1 MNTVDV
7 LKYGHHTVQQ
17 AVNDLPDSAWEKAGV
32 CGTWSVKDIIAH
44 LASFEHVLKEVLT
57 GMIESG
63 TPSLPSLY
71 TSTPSA
77 ATPYLTRF
85 IEAGAQFNDTEV
97 DARKGKTVMEIVTE
111 YDDTHSQVMSLVA
124 QIPEETRRQT
134 GSLPW
139 YGMEYALDDFIV
151 YAFYGHKR
159 EHCGQIALFRGRL

>member
-17 AVNDLPDSAWEKAGV
+17 AVHDLPDSAWEKAGA
-32 CGTWSVKDIIAH
+32 CGTWSIKDIIAH

-57 GMIESG
+57 GMVESE
-63 TPSLPSLY
+63 TH

-85 IEAGAQFNDTEV
+85 IDPGAQFNDTEV
-97 DARKGKTVMEIVTE
+97 DARKGKTAMEILAE
-111 YDDTHSQVMSLVA
+111 YDDTHSQVMSLIA
-124 QIPEETRRQT
+124 QVPEEIRRQT
-134 GSLPW
+134 GTLPW
-139 YGMEYALDDFIV
+139 YGVEYALDDFIV

-159 EHCGQIALFRGRL
+159 EHCGQIAVFRDRL